1 MKEVRIILLVSL
13 IAAFSSCIK
22 DEMLHS
28 EADILTCTVQG
39 TVLKRQPRISND
51 KIVLM
56 VKSNADLQ
64 RIAPVFTLTRGATIF
79 PESGTPLDFSS
90 PQYYTVTSEDRHWK
104 KVYEVSCD
112 TSALRKKYDFEHF
125 ELDTKQHYYLF
136 YEMTENGSKQYL
148 WSCGNELFDLI
159 AAGSD
164 PDNYPTTVSD
174 AGKSGMCLKLQTK
187 STGVFGSWSDKPIAA
202 GSLFMGEFESD
213 SALIYP
219 LKATR
224 FGTPIDFLPSE
235 LTGYYRYKA
244 GVVYTDKKG
253 KIVPGAKD
261 NFDIYAVLFETDAQ
275 LNTLDG
281 ANVLT
286 SPSIIAIARIGESDR
301 IESDEWRMFKIPFVY
316 KQGKQI
322 DLQKLEDDKY
332 SLTVV
337 FSSSIAGDLFRGS
350 VGSTLYIDEVVLS
363 EKTDQ

>member
-22 DEMLHS
+22 DEMLNE
-28 EADILTCTVQG
+28 EADILTCTVQSS
-39 TVLKRQPRISND
+39 VLKRQPRIDND

-56 VKSNADLQ
+56 VKSSADLS
-64 RIAPVFTLTRGATIF
+64 RIAPVFTLTRGATIS

-90 PQYYTVTSEDRHWK
+90 PQYYTVTSEDRQWK
-104 KVYEVSCD
+104 KMYEVSCD
-112 TSALRKKYDFEHF
+112 TSALQRKYDFENV
-125 ELDTKQHYYLF
+125 ELDAKQHYYLF
-136 YEMTENGSKQYL
+136 YEMSESSSKQYL

-159 AAGSD
+159 AAGSN

-174 AGKSGMCLKLQTK
+174 AGKSGKCLMLQTK
-187 STGVFGSWSDKPIAA
+187 STGVFGSWSDKPIAT
-202 GSLFMGEFESD
+202 GSLFMGAFESD

-235 LTGYYRYKA
+235 LTGYYKYKT
-244 GVVYTDKKG
+244 GTDYTDKKG

-261 NFDIYAVLFETDAQ
+261 NFDIYAVLFETDAN
-275 LNTLDG
+275 LTTLDG

-286 SPSIIAIARIGESDR
+286 SPSILAIARIEESDR
-301 IESDEWRMFKIPFVY
+301 VESDEWRKFKIPFVY
-316 KQGKQI
+316 KQGKAI
-322 DLQKLEDDKY
+322 DFQKLNDDKY

-363 EKTDQ
+363 EKTDL